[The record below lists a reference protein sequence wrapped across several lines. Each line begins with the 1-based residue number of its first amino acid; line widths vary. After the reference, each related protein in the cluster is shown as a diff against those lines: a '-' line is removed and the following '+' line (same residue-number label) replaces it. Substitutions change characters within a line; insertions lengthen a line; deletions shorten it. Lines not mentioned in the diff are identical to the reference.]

1 MTCHA
6 LDAAT
11 AVQQPGLK
19 PIHAVEFLGVY
30 ARCQIGHTKGS
41 QIYSVS
47 SVLALR

>member
-19 PIHAVEFLGVY
+19 PIHAVEIPPYHY
-30 ARCQIGHTKGS
+30 ASMFEKN
-41 QIYSVS
+41 
-47 SVLALR
+47 